1 MVAQRAL
8 QNTGSRPIMTD
19 PNQLNGMVGLLVLV
33 FLVNPA
39 NTLYCLFACN
49 MRNYLLGLHYASL
62 R

>member
-49 MRNYLLGLHYASL
+49 MRNIID
-62 R
+62 